1 MTDAD
6 PTTALLVVDMQNDF
20 CPGGALGVS
29 GADLLAPAIAAAAR
43 GIGTVV
49 ATRDWHPPDHCSFA
63 VRGGPWPAHCVAGSP
78 GAELHPSVA
87 GMRFDRIQDKGA
99 DRDHEAY
106 SGFDGTDLAAYLRGR
121 GVERVVVSGVAS
133 DYCVRAT
140 ALDAIRAGFGTT
152 VLADAVAAVELHP
165 GDGGRALAGVVA
177 AGGLLDKVALLRDE
191 SALAPVLE
199 RKAQRLREVM
209 HAAGRGRAVIG
220 LSGGIDSAVAMAL
233 AARALGPEHVVA
245 VRLPSRHTE
254 QVHVDDAGA
263 SAQAAGLPEQN
274 LLTVSIDPLID
285 ALAAERPTLRESSIR
300 EGNASARARMI
311 VIYDLA
317 QELHALVIGTE
328 NRTENLL
335 GYFTRFGD
343 SASDIEPITDLY
355 KTEVRAAARVLGQP
369 QAVLDK
375 HPTAGLWGGQTDED
389 ELGFT
394 YHDADRALVAMFD
407 LGMTPEEAAQ
417 RTAVDLDV
425 VRRVRA
431 RADSVAWKHQ
441 VPYSLG

>member
-1 MTDAD
+1 MTGSD
-6 PTTALLVVDMQNDF
+6 PTTALIVVDMQNDF
-20 CPGGALGVS
+20 CPGGALGVP
-29 GADLLAPAIAAAAR
+29 GADLLAPTIAAAAA
-43 GIGTVV
+43 GAGTVV
-49 ATRDWHPPDHCSFA
+49 ATRDRHPDNHSSFA
-63 VRGGPWPAHCVAGSP
+63 VHGGTWPPHCVAGTA
-78 GAELHPSVA
+78 GAELHPSVSEI
-87 GMRFDRIQDKGA
+87 RFDRIQDKGG
-99 DRDHEAY
+99 DPDQEAY

-121 GVERVVVSGVAS
+121 GVERVLVAGVAT

-140 ALDAIRAGFGTT
+140 ALDAVREGFQTT
-152 VLADAVAAVELHP
+152 VLTDAIAAVDVSS
-165 GDGGRALAGVVA
+165 GDGARALAEAAA
-177 AGGLLDKVALLRDE
+177 AGVRLDRVSLLRDE
-191 SALAPVLE
+191 DALAPLLE
-199 RKAQRLREVM
+199 RKAQRLKEVI
-209 HAAGRGRAVIG
+209 HGAGRGKVVIG

-263 SAQAAGLPEQN
+263 SAVAAGLPDEN
-274 LLTVSIDPLID
+274 LLTISIDGMIE
-285 ALAAERPTLRESSIR
+285 ALAANRPTLSESAIR
-300 EGNASARARMI
+300 EGNASARARMV

-317 QELHALVIGTE
+317 QDLHALVVGTE

-343 SASDIEPITDLY
+343 AASDIEPITDLY

-394 YHDADRALVAMFD
+394 YHEADRALVAMFE
-407 LGMTPEEAAQ
+407 LGMTTEQAAA
-417 RTAVDLDV
+417 RTGVDLEV
-425 VRRVRA
+425 VTRVRA
-431 RADSVAWKHQ
+431 RADGVAWKHD
-441 VPYSLG
+441 VPYTLG

>member
-1 MTDAD
+1 
-6 PTTALLVVDMQNDF
+6 
-20 CPGGALGVS
+20 
-29 GADLLAPAIAAAAR
+29 
-43 GIGTVV
+43 
-49 ATRDWHPPDHCSFA
+49 
-63 VRGGPWPAHCVAGSP
+63 
-78 GAELHPSVA
+78 
-87 GMRFDRIQDKGA
+87 
-99 DRDHEAY
+99 
-106 SGFDGTDLAAYLRGR
+106 
-121 GVERVVVSGVAS
+121 
-133 DYCVRAT
+133 
-140 ALDAIRAGFGTT
+140 
-152 VLADAVAAVELHP
+152 
-165 GDGGRALAGVVA
+165 
-177 AGGLLDKVALLRDE
+177 
-191 SALAPVLE
+191 VLE
-199 RKAQRLREVM
+199 RKAERLGEVM
-209 HAAGRGRAVIG
+209 HAAGRGKAVIG

-254 QVHVDDAGA
+254 QVHVDDAAA
-263 SAQAAGLPEQN
+263 SAQAAGLPEEN

-317 QELHALVIGTE
+317 QELHALVVGTE

-343 SASDIEPITDLY
+343 AASDIEPITDLY

-417 RTAVDLDV
+417 RTGVDLEV

-431 RADSVAWKHQ
+431 RADGVAWKHQ
-441 VPYSLG
+441 VPHSLV

>member
-1 MTDAD
+1 MTGPD
-6 PTTALLVVDMQNDF
+6 PATALIVVDMQNDF
-20 CPGGALGVS
+20 CPGGALAVDG
-29 GADLLAPAIAAAAR
+29 GDLLGPALTRAAEAA
-43 GIGTVV
+43 GTIV
-49 ATRDWHPPDHCSFA
+49 ATRDAHPANHMSFTA
-63 VRGGPWPAHCVAGSP
+63 QGGPWPPHCVVGTP

-87 GMRFDRIQDKGA
+87 GMRFDRIQDKSS
-99 DRDHEAY
+99 DPDQETY
-106 SGFDGTDLAAYLRGR
+106 SGFDGTGLGDYLRGR
-121 GVERVVVSGVAS
+121 GVRRVLIGGLAT

-140 ALDAIRAGFGTT
+140 ALAAIAEGFETT
-152 VLADAVAAVELHP
+152 VLTDAIAAVEVTP
-165 GDGGRALAGVVA
+165 GDGRRALDELRA
-177 AGGLLDKVALLRDE
+177 AGGTLDRLELLRDE
-191 SALAPVLE
+191 AALAPILE
-199 RKAQRLREVM
+199 RKAGRLREILDG
-209 HAAGRGRAVIG
+209 AGRGKVVIG

-233 AARALGPEHVVA
+233 AARTLGPEQVVA

-254 QVHVDDAGA
+254 QVHLDDAAA
-263 SAQAAGLPEQN
+263 SAAAAGLPEGN
-274 LLTVSIDPLID
+274 LLTVPIDPMVD
-285 ALAAERPTLRESSIR
+285 ALAAARPTLRGSDIR

-317 QELHALVIGTE
+317 QEHNALVLGTE

-394 YHDADRALVAMFD
+394 YRDADLALVAMFD
-407 LGMTPEEAAQ
+407 LGMEPEAAAQ
-417 RTAVDLDV
+417 RTGVDLDV

-431 RADSVAWKHQ
+431 RADAVAWKHA
-441 VPYSLG
+441 VPYPLA

>member
-1 MTDAD
+1 MTGPD

-20 CPGGALGVS
+20 CPGGALAVA
-29 GADLLAPAIAAAAR
+29 GADRLAPAIAVAAQAA
-43 GIGTVV
+43 GTVV
-49 ATRDWHPPDHCSFA
+49 ATRDWHPPDHVSFA
-63 VRGGPWPAHCVAGSP
+63 DRGGRWPAHCVAGTA
-78 GAELHPSVA
+78 GAELHGTVA
-87 GMRFDRIQDKGA
+87 GMRFDRVQDKGTL
-99 DRDHEAY
+99 RDGEAY

-121 GVERVVVSGVAS
+121 GVDRVVVAGVAT

-140 ALDAIRAGFGTT
+140 ALDAIAAGFDTT
-152 VLADAVAAVELHP
+152 VLTDAVAAVDVTP
-165 GDGGRALAGVVA
+165 GDGARALDDVTA
-177 AGGLLDKVALLRDE
+177 AGGRLDRVELLRDE
-191 SALAPVLE
+191 TTIEPVLE
-199 RKAQRLREVM
+199 RKAARLRAVVQ
-209 HAAGRGRAVIG
+209 AAGRGRIVIG

-245 VRLPSRHTE
+245 VRIPSRHTE
-254 QVHVDDAGA
+254 RVHIDDAGA
-263 SAQAAGLPEQN
+263 AAEAAGLPGEN
-274 LLTVSIDPLID
+274 LLTVRIDPII
-285 ALAAERPTLRESSIR
+285 AAFEAARPTLPESAIR

-317 QELHALVIGTE
+317 QERHALVCGTE

-343 SASDIEPITDLY
+343 AASDIEPITDLY

-394 YHDADRALVAMFD
+394 YADADRALVAMFD
-407 LGMTPEEAAQ
+407 LGMTPEAAAE
-417 RTAVDLDV
+417 RTAVDLEV

-431 RADSVAWKHQ
+431 RAEAVAWKHA
-441 VPYSLG
+441 VPHALG